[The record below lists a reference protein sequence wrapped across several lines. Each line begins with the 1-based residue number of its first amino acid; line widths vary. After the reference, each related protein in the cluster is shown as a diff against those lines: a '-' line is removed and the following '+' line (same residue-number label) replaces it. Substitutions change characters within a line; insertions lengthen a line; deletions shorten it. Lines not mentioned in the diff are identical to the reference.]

1 MSLVTRC
8 TSCGTLFKVVADQLK
23 VSEGWVR
30 CGQCGTVFDA
40 QSNLVDPQPAPS
52 STTPATT
59 PPTASPVISSVSAPE
74 AGFHAEPEP
83 SDLGS
88 ESPSESGSDS
98 LFQPGRLRD
107 SDILETDAG
116 PSTATWVDS
125 SVPDE
130 SASHDR
136 AASSAE
142 ADPLPQIFA
151 PPPTETPSFIKQ
163 AQRAQRWRS
172 PWVRLGL
179 SLVSLVLLT
188 GLAVQVVL
196 HDKDRLAAQ
205 WPQARPYLNQ
215 FCEKAGCSVQPLRQI
230 ESISVDASSFN
241 RINKNNPQ
249 LEAVAQTYRLSVSLK
264 NAGVLPLA
272 MPHVEL
278 SLQDAQDLV
287 VLRRVLTPADLGI
300 AATTLAPS
308 QDAMGSATVQISTRA
323 LGDSRIQGYR
333 VLAFYP

>member
-40 QSNLVDPQPAPS
+40 QSNLVDPQPAAS
-52 STTPATT
+52 STAS
-59 PPTASPVISSVSAPE
+59 PTASPVVSSVSAPE
-74 AGFHAEPEP
+74 SGFHAEPEP

-136 AASSAE
+136 ASSYPE

-151 PPPTETPSFIKQ
+151 PPPIETPSFIKQ

-179 SLVSLVLLT
+179 SLVSLILLM
-188 GLAVQVVL
+188 GLAAQVVI
-196 HDKDRLAAQ
+196 HDKDRIAAQ

-249 LEAVAQTYRLSVSLK
+249 LEAAAQTYRLSVSLK

-300 AATTLAPS
+300 SAATLAPS

>member
-40 QSNLVDPQPAPS
+40 QSNLVDPQPAAS
-52 STTPATT
+52 STAS
-59 PPTASPVISSVSAPE
+59 PTASPVISSVSAPE

-88 ESPSESGSDS
+88 ESLSESGSDS

-136 AASSAE
+136 AASSAA
-142 ADPLPQIFA
+142 ADPLPQIFT

-179 SLVSLVLLT
+179 SWASLVLLM
-188 GLAVQVVL
+188 GLAAQVVL
-196 HDKDRLAAQ
+196 HDKDRIAAQ
-205 WPQARPYLNQ
+205 WPQALPYLNQ

-300 AATTLAPS
+300 SAATLAPS
-308 QDAMGSATVQISTRA
+308 QDAMGSATVQISIRA

>member
-23 VSEGWVR
+23 VSQGWVR

-40 QSNLVDPQPAPS
+40 QSNLVEPQPDTS
-52 STTPATT
+52 STAS
-59 PPTASPVISSVSAPE
+59 PTVSPVISSVSAPE
-74 AGFHAEPEP
+74 AAVHTEPEP
-83 SDLGS
+83 PSGPLS
-88 ESPSESGSDS
+88 ESPGESGSDS

-107 SDILETDAG
+107 SDILESDAG

-125 SVPDE
+125 SVPQDE
-130 SASHDR
+130 AQPSH
-136 AASSAE
+136 A

-151 PPPTETPSFIKQ
+151 PPPTETPNFVKQ

-172 PWVRLGL
+172 PWVRLSL
-179 SLVSLVLLT
+179 SLLSLALLI
-188 GLAVQVVL
+188 GLAAQIAF
-196 HDKDRLAAQ
+196 HDKDRIAAQ
-205 WPQARPYLNQ
+205 WPQALPYLNQ
-215 FCEKAGCSVQPLRQI
+215 FCQQTGCSVQPLRQI

-249 LEAVAQTYRLSVSLK
+249 LEAAAQTYRLSVSLK

-300 AATTLAPS
+300 SATTLAPS

>member
-40 QSNLVDPQPAPS
+40 QSNLVDPQPAAS
-52 STTPATT
+52 STAS
-59 PPTASPVISSVSAPE
+59 PTASPVVSSVSAPE
-74 AGFHAEPEP
+74 SGFHAEPEP

-130 SASHDR
+130 SASHDW
-136 AASSAE
+136 AASSAD

-179 SLVSLVLLT
+179 SLVSLILLM
-188 GLAVQVVL
+188 GLAAQVVI
-196 HDKDRLAAQ
+196 HDKDRIAAQ

-308 QDAMGSATVQISTRA
+308 LDAMGSATVQISTRA

>member
-40 QSNLVDPQPAPS
+40 QSNLVDPQPAAS
-52 STTPATT
+52 STAS
-59 PPTASPVISSVSAPE
+59 PTASPVVSSVSAPE

-88 ESPSESGSDS
+88 ESPSESGPDS

-125 SVPDE
+125 SVSDE
-130 SASHDR
+130 SVSHDR
-136 AASSAE
+136 AASSAA
-142 ADPLPQIFA
+142 ADPLPQISA

-179 SLVSLVLLT
+179 SLVSLILLM
-188 GLAVQVVL
+188 GLAAQVVL
-196 HDKDRLAAQ
+196 HDKDRIAAQ
-205 WPQARPYLNQ
+205 WPQALPYLNQ

-300 AATTLAPS
+300 SAATLAPS